1 MPCLGGVAV
10 AAGGSGCRRLGGL
23 RRRGGGGGRAGLAL
37 HAEGLAA
44 AQALGFRVLRRHAEA
59 DDDGECCNGEFHH
72 GGAPP

>member
-1 MPCLGGVAV
+1 LGGVAV
-10 AAGGSGCRRLGGL
+10 AGAAAGAAGL
-23 RRRGGGGGRAGLAL
+23 AACVGAAAGAAPRAGLAL
-37 HAEGLAA
+37 HAEGLTA